1 MRMTG
6 PYTEEKPN
14 EFGWSRRGLA
24 ERWQNKRCLGT
35 IRLRTL
41 DNIKKLGV
49 LDPRRY

>member
-1 MRMTG
+1 MRTTG

-14 EFGWSRRGLA
+14 ESGGSRREVAG
-24 ERWQNKRCLGT
+24 RRQNKRCLGT

-41 DNIKKLGV
+41 DTIMKLGV